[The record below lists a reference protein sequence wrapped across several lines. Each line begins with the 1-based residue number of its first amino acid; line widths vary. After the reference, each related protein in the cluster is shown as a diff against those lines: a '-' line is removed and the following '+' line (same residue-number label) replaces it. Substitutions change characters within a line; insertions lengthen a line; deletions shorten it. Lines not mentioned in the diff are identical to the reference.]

1 MATLTTE
8 DAQVLRALVERMSAV
23 EARLNDVEGAT
34 AASERAIAT
43 TNASANALVSALRL
57 EFDRL
62 QAQVASLAD
71 QLTELQT
78 AVEALQAGRGGPAG
92 NAPLDPRSLKQPGK
106 LDGAQAHRKDWLVAL
121 CLRSIF
127 QSTKPYEASFL

>member
-1 MATLTTE
+1 MAALTPE
-8 DAQVLRALVERMSAV
+8 DAQVLRALGDRMSAV

-62 QAQVASLAD
+62 QAQVTSLAD
-71 QLTELQT
+71 QLSELQT
-78 AVEALQAGRGGPAG
+78 AVEALRDGRGGPAG
-92 NAPLDPRSLKQPGK
+92 NALLDPRFLEKPGK
-106 LDGAQAHRKDWLVAL
+106 FDGTQAHWKDW
-121 CLRSIF
+121 S
-127 QSTKPYEASFL
+127 E

>member
-1 MATLTTE
+1 MAALTPE
-8 DAQVLRALVERMSAV
+8 DAQVLRALVDRMSAV

-62 QAQVASLAD
+62 QAQVTSLAD
-71 QLTELQT
+71 QLSELQT
-78 AVEALQAGRGGPAG
+78 AVEALRDGRGGPAG
-92 NAPLDPRSLKQPGK
+92 HALLDP
-106 LDGAQAHRKDWLVAL
+106 
-121 CLRSIF
+121 
-127 QSTKPYEASFL
+127 